1 MLIVDQSVLD
11 DISKGFAVPAQPK
24 LLLNLLKLMADPS
37 PDINAIAD
45 CISKDIAVSAAILK
59 TINSPIYGLS
69 RTITDIKMSVS
80 YIGIYGVVMLVTGSL
95 LKKSFDPKSCSID
108 LELFWDTT
116 TSIADAALAIGQQFK
131 KNVAMDKVSSL
142 GLFHACGIPV
152 MAMKYRDYQGVVD
165 KLVLTP
171 ELSLIEI
178 EEKNYQVNHAT
189 IGYYVASSWR
199 LPKDVCQI
207 ILQHHERDY
216 LDIIDGS
223 QEQDLFS
230 ILKLAE
236 HIVSLKLLDVPS
248 PDWPYFEE
256 AVLSILAIKKEDLND
271 IIAQISESL

>member
-1 MLIVDQSVLD
+1 MKNILLTFIIFLS
-11 DISKGFAVPAQPK
+11 
-24 LLLNLLKLMADPS
+24 LLNA
-37 PDINAIAD
+37 
-45 CISKDIAVSAAILK
+45 KDTLYV
-59 TINSPIYGLS
+59 
-69 RTITDIKMSVS
+69 
-80 YIGIYGVVMLVTGSL
+80 
-95 LKKSFDPKSCSID
+95 
-108 LELFWDTT
+108 
-116 TSIADAALAIGQQFK
+116 QQQ
-131 KNVAMDKVSSL
+131 NVLYV
-142 GLFHACGIPV
+142 
-152 MAMKYRDYQGVVD
+152 QN
-165 KLVLTP
+165 
-171 ELSLIEI
+171 LIEI